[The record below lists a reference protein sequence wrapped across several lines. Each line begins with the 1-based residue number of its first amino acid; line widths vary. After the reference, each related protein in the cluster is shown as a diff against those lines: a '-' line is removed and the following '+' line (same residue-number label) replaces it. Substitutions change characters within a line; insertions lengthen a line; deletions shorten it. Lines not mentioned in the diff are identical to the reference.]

1 MSISYRVLGEGFPI
15 VMLHGWPLNHQ
26 VLLRCMEPVFENRNN
41 WKRIYI
47 DLPGMGHSEPQLWI
61 ENSDDM
67 LKTVLGLLD
76 DLIPE
81 EQFAVCG
88 NSYGAYIARG
98 IAHFRRNLARGLSL
112 IAPMTIPESSDR
124 ELPPHTV
131 LKRDDALLSGLSKD
145 DAEEFSSMAI
155 VQGQSEWER
164 FRDEIFP
171 PLKQANDEFLTRV
184 RQNGYGFSFDISP
197 TPFEYPSLIIT
208 GRQDHVVGYQ
218 DPWRLIEQYPR
229 ATFAALDMAGHN
241 LQIEQ
246 PDLFEVLIHNWLN
259 RLELELGDSCMDSF

>member
-1 MSISYRVLGEGFPI
+1 MPISYKVLGEGFPI

-26 VLLRCMEPVFENRNN
+26 VLLHCMEPVFKNRNN

-47 DLPGMGHSEPQLWI
+47 DLPGMGNSEPQPAI
-61 ENSDDM
+61 QNSDDM
-67 LKTVLGLLD
+67 LEAVLHLLD
-76 DLIPE
+76 GLIPE
-81 EQFAVCG
+81 ERFVVCG

-98 IAHFRRNLARGLSL
+98 VVHFRRNLALGLSL
-112 IAPMTIPESSDR
+112 IAPMTIPESGDR
-124 ELPPHTV
+124 ELPSHTV
-131 LKRDDALLSGLSKD
+131 LKKDEALLSRLCKD
-145 DAEEFSSMAI
+145 DAEEFSSMAV

-164 FRDEIFP
+164 FRDEILLP
-171 PLKQANDEFLTRV
+171 SKQANDEFLIRV

-218 DPWRLIEQYPR
+218 DPWRLFEQYPR
-229 ATFAALDMAGHN
+229 ATFAVLDMAGHN

-246 PDLFEVLIHNWLN
+246 PEVFEVLVHNWLN
-259 RLELELGDSCMDSF
+259 RLESDLRNEGV

>member
-1 MSISYRVLGEGFPI
+1 MSITYRVLGEGFPI
-15 VMLHGWPLNHQ
+15 VMLHGWPLDHR
-26 VLLRCMEPVFENRNN
+26 VLLRCMEPAFENRND

-67 LKTVLGLLD
+67 LKAVLGLLD

-88 NSYGAYIARG
+88 NSYGAYIAQG
-98 IAHFRRNLARGLSL
+98 IVHFRRDLARGLSL

-131 LKRDDALLSGLSKD
+131 LKRDDALLFSLSKD
-145 DAEEFSSMAI
+145 DAEEFSSMAV

-164 FRDEIFP
+164 FRDEILP
-171 PLKQANDEFLTRV
+171 PLKLANDEFLTRV

-229 ATFAALDMAGHN
+229 ATFAVLDMAGHN

-246 PDLFEVLIHNWLN
+246 PELFEGLIDNWLH
-259 RLELELGDSCMDSF
+259 RLQLELGD